1 MAPVLLQGKELL
13 RWHILRCG
21 SPWPTRGGP
30 GSNDA
35 EWGRVVDASRTVQSL
50 RRQGGIPLSFVLV
63 FSILFVKSG
72 H

>member
-35 EWGRVVDASRTVQSL
+35 EWGRVVDASRTGQSGL
-50 RRQGGIPLSFVLV
+50 
-63 FSILFVKSG
+63 
-72 H
+72 